1 MDVFDKCSHVH
12 PAKALVDAGFDAFY
26 RVMQSP
32 PDAEVVA
39 DGRRMIMLG
48 SNNYLGLAS
57 NPRVKAAAIAAVET
71 YGTGTTGSRLL
82 NGTLELHADLER
94 RLARFLRKDDA
105 IFYTSGYLANC
116 GAIAGLAHRG
126 DVVVLDR
133 HAHASIVDGARLSHA
148 EVKRFR
154 HNDARDLDRVL
165 ASCGDAAK
173 LVVVDGVYSMEGDLA
188 PLPRIVESCRK
199 HGARLVVD
207 DAHGLGV
214 LGRDGRGTAEHFGVE
229 DGVDLIV
236 GTTSKA
242 LPAVGGF
249 VAGPR
254 HVIEYLRC
262 SHTNRAFH
270 FAASPP
276 AAAVAAVR
284 AALQILEE
292 QPALRTRLWA
302 ITRRVH
308 HALRGLGFDT
318 LGTQTPIVPVRVG
331 SLERTFEF
339 WRSLSEE
346 GIFVNVALPPAVH
359 AGGCLIRMT
368 LTAAHT
374 DAHVDHVLA
383 ALERAGRRLGVIGD
397 GVAEPV
403 ESEEPLRATA

>member
-1 MDVFDKCSHVH
+1 MDVFDKCRHMH
-12 PAKALVDAGFDAFY
+12 PAKALIDSGFHAFY

-57 NPRVKAAAIAAVET
+57 DPRVKAAAVAAVQE

-82 NGTLELHADLER
+82 NGTLELHADVER
-94 RLARFLRKDDA
+94 RIARFLRRDDA

-126 DVVVLDR
+126 DCVVLDR
-133 HAHASIVDGARLSHA
+133 QAHASIVDGARLSYA

-154 HNDARDLDRVL
+154 HNDVRDLERVL
-165 ASCGDAAK
+165 ESCGDAGK
-173 LVVVDGVYSMEGDLA
+173 LVVVDGIYSMEGALA
-188 PLPRIVESCRK
+188 PLPRIVQACRT

-229 DGVDLIV
+229 DGVDVIV
-236 GTTSKA
+236 GTASKA

-249 VAGPR
+249 VAGNR
-254 HVIEYLRC
+254 EIIEYLRY
-262 SHTNRAFH
+262 TGANRAFY

-284 AALQILEE
+284 EALAIIQER
-292 QPALRTRLWA
+292 PALRARLWA
-302 ITRRVH
+302 ITRRFQ
-308 HALRGLGFDT
+308 HALLGMGFDT
-318 LGTQTPIVPVRVG
+318 MGSRTPIVPIRVG
-331 SLERTFEF
+331 SLERAFAL
-339 WRSLSEE
+339 WRALSEE
-346 GIFVNVALPPAVH
+346 GIFVNVAIPPAVP
-359 AGGCLIRMT
+359 AGGSLVRMT

-374 DAHVDHVLA
+374 DAQIDHVLG
-383 ALERAGRRLGVIGD
+383 ALERAGRRLGLIPGGGA
-397 GVAEPV
+397 GVAE
-403 ESEEPLRATA
+403 EAA